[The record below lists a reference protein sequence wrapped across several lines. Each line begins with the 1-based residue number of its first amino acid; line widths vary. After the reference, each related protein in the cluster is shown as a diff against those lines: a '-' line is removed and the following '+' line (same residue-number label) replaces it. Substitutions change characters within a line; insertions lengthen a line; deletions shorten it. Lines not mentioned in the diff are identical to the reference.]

1 MSELLCLSDRPSES
15 EIDGWHAVIAAAH
28 ERDLPAVPGPGRV
41 ETAGVLCVTD
51 GDSRYVRL
59 AVPAEGGAP
68 GAYAG
73 VVSLRLFDD
82 GENRRTAWVEHLAV
96 RPELRNRGIGTRLW
110 QEVRAIL
117 EREQRTTVGIQVEI
131 GGAGEKFALAHGFT
145 CAIPLVMYVQDVAGE
160 VGEALES
167 AEPGLPEG
175 YRFVEWAG
183 AVPDEFAAPF
193 AAVRDA
199 MSDSPWGD
207 FEEERPRW
215 DAARSRAFQQLV
227 VDRGGEML
235 TVVAVAPDGSFA
247 GYTELVR
254 RSPDGARA
262 VQYGTA
268 VAAAHRGLGLGRAVK
283 LRMLR
288 LVGEGRMPVREIVT
302 GVSDDNG
309 PMRAVNK
316 LLGYRPERS
325 VGVFQARL

>member
-1 MSELLCLSDRPSES
+1 
-15 EIDGWHAVIAAAH
+15 
-28 ERDLPAVPGPGRV
+28 
-41 ETAGVLCVTD
+41 
-51 GDSRYVRL
+51 
-59 AVPAEGGAP
+59 GGTP

-73 VVSLRLFDD
+73 VVSLRLFDAE
-82 GENRRTAWVEHLAV
+82 ENRRTAWIEHLAV

-117 EREQRTTVGIQVEI
+117 EREQRAAVGIQAEI
-131 GGAGEKFALAHGFT
+131 GGAGEKFALAHGFV
-145 CAIPLVMYVQDVAGE
+145 CAIPLVMYVQRVAE
-160 VGEALES
+160 V
-167 AEPGLPEG
+167 AEEPVLPEG
-175 YRFVEWAG
+175 YRFIEWEG
-183 AVPDEFAAPF
+183 AVPEEYAAPF
-193 AAVRDA
+193 ATVRDA

-215 DAARSRAFQQLV
+215 DAARSRAVQQLV

-262 VQYGTA
+262 MQYGTA

-288 LVGEGRMPVREIVT
+288 LVGEGRTPVREVAT
-302 GVSDDNG
+302 TVADDNG

>member
-1 MSELLCLSDRPSES
+1 MSELLCLSDCPSES
-15 EIDGWHAVIAAAH
+15 EIDGWHAVMAAAH
-28 ERDLPAVPGPGRV
+28 ARDLPAVPGPGRV
-41 ETAGVLCVTD
+41 ETAGVLCVTE

-59 AVPAEGGAP
+59 AVPAEGGA
-68 GAYAG
+68 YAG
-73 VVSLRLFDD
+73 VVSLRLFD
-82 GENRRTAWVEHLAV
+82 GEENRRTAWVEHLAV

-117 EREQRTTVGIQVEI
+117 EREQRTAVGIQVEI
-131 GGAGEKFALAHGFT
+131 GGAGEKFALAHGFG

-160 VGEALES
+160 EAE
-167 AEPGLPEG
+167 EPALPEG
-175 YRFVEWAG
+175 YRFVEWDG
-183 AVPDEFAAPF
+183 AVPDEFAVPF

-254 RSPDGARA
+254 RSPDGSRA
-262 VQYGTA
+262 IQYGTA

>member
-1 MSELLCLSDRPSES
+1 MSELLRLNDRPSES

-28 ERDLPAVPGPGRV
+28 AHDLPAVPAPGRV

-59 AVPAEGGAP
+59 AVPGEGGS
-68 GAYAG
+68 YAG
-73 VVSLRLFDD
+73 VVSLRLFDE
-82 GENRRTAWVEHLAV
+82 GANRKTAWIEHLVV
-96 RPELRNRGIGTRLW
+96 RPELRNRGLGKRLW

-117 EREQRTTVGIQVEI
+117 ERERRGAVGAQIEI
-131 GGAGEKFALAHGFT
+131 GGAGETFALAHGFVR
-145 CAIPLVMYVQDVAGE
+145 ALPLVMYVQDVTE
-160 VGEALES
+160 EAA
-167 AEPGLPEG
+167 AEEPVLPEG
-175 YRFVEWAG
+175 YRFVEWEG
-183 AVPDEFAAPF
+183 AVPEEFAEPF

-227 VDRGGEML
+227 VDRGGDML
-235 TVVAVAPDGSFA
+235 TVAAVAPDGSFA

-262 VQYGTA
+262 TQYGTA
-268 VAAAHRGLGLGRAVK
+268 VAAGHRGLGLGRAVK

-288 LVGEGRMPVREIVT
+288 LVREGRMPVREIVT

>member
-15 EIDGWHAVIAAAH
+15 EIDGWHAVMAAAH
-28 ERDLPAVPGPGRV
+28 GRDLPAVPGPGRV

-59 AVPAEGGAP
+59 AVPAEGGA
-68 GAYAG
+68 YAG
-73 VVSLRLFDD
+73 VVSLRLFD
-82 GENRRTAWVEHLAV
+82 GEENRRTAWVEYLAV

-117 EREQRTTVGIQVEI
+117 EREQRTAVGIQVEI
-131 GGAGEKFALAHGFT
+131 GGAGEKFALAHGFV
-145 CAIPLVMYVQDVAGE
+145 CAIPLVMYVQDVSGE
-160 VGEALES
+160 EAE
-167 AEPGLPEG
+167 EPTLPEG
-175 YRFVEWAG
+175 YRFAEWDG
-183 AVPDEFAAPF
+183 AVPDEYAGPF

-254 RSPDGARA
+254 RSPDGSRA
-262 VQYGTA
+262 IQYGTA

-288 LVGEGRMPVREIVT
+288 LVGEGRMPVREIAT